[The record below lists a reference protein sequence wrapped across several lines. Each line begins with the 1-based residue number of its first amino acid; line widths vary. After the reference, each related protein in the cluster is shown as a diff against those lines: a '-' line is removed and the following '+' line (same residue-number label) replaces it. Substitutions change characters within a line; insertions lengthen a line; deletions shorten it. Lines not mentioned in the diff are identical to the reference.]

1 MPIWRSFDELPA
13 ETCFFL
19 ILTSTWTI
27 SSINGFFQWSHSSNG
42 IGATVPSDT
51 FTHLCH
57 GSTTSNKLNAHISK
71 NTITTIETTSAIVLH
86 NHLIEICVEWFR
98 QYDEITRGEASKFIT
113 QYAKVLNLSPNY
125 TECTF
130 SDIATYDYTLT
141 PFIAEVCSYGLI
153 KGSNGKYMPEW
164 KLTEA
169 QAATIIVRSLEGF
182 KDETKEPWY
191 IDYYTRAQ
199 ELGLISNET
208 VAWVNNT
215 NITRGKLWTW
225 LFLAY
230 AGKSIPDSSD
240 PDAAIGVSM
249 NLTDSNGNKTD
260 ISGKMAVDIERQER
274 VQWLIEYDAEKV
286 NLAVAQGQ
294 QVVLN
299 FAATRCPLCNA
310 LEADLDENEL
320 FRNVKKEVTLVEII
334 EEITTN

>member
-1 MPIWRSFDELPA
+1 MKFITRWLLLLWA
-13 ETCFFL
+13 L
-19 ILTSTWTI
+19 IL
-27 SSINGFFQWSHSSNG
+27 G
-42 IGATVPSDT
+42 
-51 FTHLCH
+51 
-57 GSTTSNKLNAHISK
+57 
-71 NTITTIETTSAIVLH
+71 ITTLVPQTFAAIDFEDVHQWLLIKWMTRYET
-86 NHLIEICVEWFR
+86 VEWFR

-310 LEADLDENEL
+310 LEADLDENEDNIPENLTIVHIDYDSNTELRKDRSVTSQHTLIYLDNKGGEL